1 MKPLVLVVDDDADI
15 REAITD
21 LLEVNGYRVAVAR
34 NGAEGLER
42 LAGERPDAILLD
54 LAMPVMG
61 GAQFAE
67 ELRRRGGGDIPIVV
81 VSAEGN
87 PKRAAQMGAQAY
99 IAKPFEIEDL
109 LTQVAS
115 ITSKP

>member
-1 MKPLVLVVDDDADI
+1 VRPLVLVVDDDADI

-42 LAGERPDAILLD
+42 VSEARPDAILLD

-67 ELRRRGGGDIPIVV
+67 ELRRRGGSDIPVVV

-99 IAKPFEIEDL
+99 LAKPFDIEDL
-109 LTQVAS
+109 LMQVAS